1 MKTNPVTDGKAKF
14 KPAPDQAVISPTGSM
29 VTHWFRKV
37 LGNPDL
43 GSVYFMG
50 SRNGMGTSWFMQTN
64 ALKYVNS
71 FTFSFQVALA
81 PNLLILQKQTKYVKE
96 RHICKDLN
104 VIGYANLRKAE
115 IICLILNY
123 VADPSYGGKPINIGE
138 TLIKAQHLTPFS
150 KGHKQENTLM
160 GTLNESNVVDHL
172 KQFVEL
178 HCENACGL
186 KLTVLDNKEYGLVGY
201 KDEGIVPKA
210 QITSIDQVFR
220 VKDTT
225 NLASTTFFVGCEIK
239 TKTTCDTEQTEL
251 EYIKT
256 TLQNEVY
263 GHISFCSEADAE
275 VFKKQIPQ
283 RSHRAQRMIHGLNVL
298 MDKSSCSS
306 YEAYKKH
313 LNNSFGSFRMFCI
326 QLVDVIES
334 SLGIPEITGVG
345 VDHLLSVVQEVE
357 VEVEVNTAHDS
368 PKTHHAILA
377 NS

>member
-81 PNLLILQKQTKYVKE
+81 PNLLILQKQ
-96 RHICKDLN
+96 
-104 VIGYANLRKAE
+104 
-115 IICLILNY
+115 
-123 VADPSYGGKPINIGE
+123 
-138 TLIKAQHLTPFS
+138 
-150 KGHKQENTLM
+150 GHKQENTLM

-263 GHISFCSEADAE
+263 GHISVCSEADAE

-283 RSHRAQRMIHGLNVL
+283 RSHRAQRMIHGLNFL

-377 NS
+377 NSQASRSAHPQVHLPTADLVIDQVGAVVNVMNSSASESGGPRQVT